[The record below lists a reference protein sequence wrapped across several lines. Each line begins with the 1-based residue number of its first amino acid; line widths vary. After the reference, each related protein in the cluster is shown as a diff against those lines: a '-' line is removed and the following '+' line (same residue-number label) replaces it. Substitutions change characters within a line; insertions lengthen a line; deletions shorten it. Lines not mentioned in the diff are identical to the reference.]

1 MSSDLTFIGLF
12 LQASFI
18 VQLVMLLLLSVSIAS
33 WTFIFQRSKALSA
46 ARNEMRQF
54 EDKFWSGADLNRLY
68 QELSARTNLTGMG
81 SIFCS
86 GFKEFVRLRK
96 SNTATNGIVDGT
108 YRAMRVSMSRQVEE
122 LESRL
127 PFLATAG
134 SISPYIGLFGTVW
147 GIMNA
152 FIALG
157 EVQQATLAMVAPG
170 IAEALIATAIGLF
183 AAIPAVI
190 AYNRFSHQVEK
201 LENSYGNFMEE
212 FSAILHRQAVAAQ
225 AQQQALA
232 FTFQNGGLVMYV
244 RKRRRPVSEIN
255 VVPYIDVM
263 LVLLIIFMVTAP
275 LISQGVKVD
284 LPKASAN
291 PIEQEDTP
299 PIIASVDVKGRYFL
313 NVGED
318 QESPISED
326 ELGAIVKAQLTKEPN
341 TPVVVKG
348 DGQVAYNEVIQLM
361 VLLQQAG
368 VPSVGLMTDPVE

>member
-18 VQLVMLLLLSVSIAS
+18 VQLVMLLLLSVSVAS
-33 WTFIFQRSKALSA
+33 WTFIFQRSKALNA
-46 ARNEMRQF
+46 ARSEMRQF
-54 EDKFWSGADLNRLY
+54 EDKFWSGADLNKLY
-68 QELSARTNLTGMG
+68 QELSSRASLTGMS
-81 SIFCS
+81 SIFCV

-96 SNTATNGIVDGT
+96 SNTPTNGIVDGT

-212 FSAILHRQAVAAQ
+212 FSAILQRQAAAQ
-225 AQQQALA
+225 AQQ
-232 FTFQNGGLVMYV
+232 V
-244 RKRRRPVSEIN
+244 
-255 VVPYIDVM
+255 
-263 LVLLIIFMVTAP
+263 
-275 LISQGVKVD
+275 
-284 LPKASAN
+284 
-291 PIEQEDTP
+291 
-299 PIIASVDVKGRYFL
+299 
-313 NVGED
+313 
-318 QESPISED
+318 
-326 ELGAIVKAQLTKEPN
+326 
-341 TPVVVKG
+341 
-348 DGQVAYNEVIQLM
+348 
-361 VLLQQAG
+361 
-368 VPSVGLMTDPVE
+368 